1 MRIFVTGGTGFI
13 GRHLCQRLIERGDEV
28 FALVRSPK
36 KAAAFLPAGVKTV
49 EGDLSLFAD
58 PATVLPP
65 CDVVIHLAAVIAADT
80 LEQYEAINFDAVK
93 NLLDCLGRQS
103 WRPAR
108 MLFASSLAAS
118 GPSPAG
124 VAHTERDP
132 LHPIDPYGDA
142 KARAEALVA
151 AAPFPTTSFRPCIV
165 LGPGDEQSLTLF
177 RAARSGFG
185 FRVAGAPQE
194 LSFIDVRDLV
204 EAIVLMADDRRPGS
218 YCYFAS
224 HPREDRRAP
233 ALDGARSR
241 GGAGGLRPPHPEGA
255 ALRRDEGS
263 RPQVGPLPLQ
273 EPARR
278 EAVRADDGSGVRLL
292 ERRSPRGSRLVP
304 AVLARR
310 LPRPR
315 DRGVS
320 SDGRSSRG
328 VRAQGLLV
336 RRLSVRRAPRLWIS
350 GMFSMSAGCEPAP
363 TNVM

>member
-13 GRHLCQRLIERGDEV
+13 GQHVCKRLVERGDEV

-36 KAAAFLPAGVKTV
+36 KAAVLPAGVKVV
-49 EGDLSLFAD
+49 EGDLSIFAD
-58 PATVLPP
+58 PATKLPE

-103 WRPAR
+103 WKPTRL
-108 MLFASSLAAS
+108 LFASSLAAS

-124 VAHTERDP
+124 TALTERDP

-151 AAPFPTTSFRPCIV
+151 AAPFPTTSFRPSIV

-177 RAARSGFG
+177 RAARNGVG

-204 EAIVLMADDRRPGS
+204 DAVVLMADDRRTGS

-224 HPREDRRAP
+224 HPSKTDVRELWTELGHAVGRCVSVVPIPKGVLFAAMKVATAGSALFRFKNQLDEKQYAQMTAP
-233 ALDGARSR
+233 AFVCTS
-241 GGAGGLRPPHPEGA
+241 A
-255 ALRRDEGS
+255 ALREDLGWTPRYSLADCLAHATAGY
-263 RPQVGPLPLQ
+263 
-273 EPARR
+273 
-278 EAVRADDGSGVRLL
+278 RAMGAL
-292 ERRSPRGSRLVP
+292 
-304 AVLARR
+304 
-310 LPRPR
+310 
-315 DRGVS
+315 
-320 SDGRSSRG
+320 
-328 VRAQGLLV
+328 RA
-336 RRLSVRRAPRLWIS
+336 A
-350 GMFSMSAGCEPAP
+350 
-363 TNVM
+363 